1 MKANIEEQ
9 FANLRKARRPGK
21 IKLFAAIIIVA
32 AAIIWSWAG
41 TGFSLPAIM
50 RGVPRIYNFIIDDLI
65 PPSFSAWR
73 KFLNPTLQ
81 TLYMAYVGAIFAIII
96 SIVLG
101 VISATNLI
109 ANRLIVYLGRGI
121 SSFLRAV
128 PAVAWA
134 VILVAAVGL
143 GPFAGTIA
151 IALGG
156 AGMLGKTYADSLEE
170 IDMGQVEALQAVGAS
185 WWQIL
190 TQAVLPQFLPDFF
203 TWSFYRFD
211 LNIRSAAVVGLVG
224 AGGLGFSLDT
234 SIRLFQFREATMG
247 ILWIFGLILVVEYLT
262 ARSRDKILEGL

>member
-1 MKANIEEQ
+1 MDRNMEN
-9 FANLRKARRPGK
+9 NLAQLKKSRRPGQLRL
-21 IKLFAAIIIVA
+21 LFAIILVIVA
-32 AAIIWSWAG
+32 VIWSWAG
-41 TGFSLPAIM
+41 TGFSIPAIM
-50 RGVPRIYNFIIDDLI
+50 RGVSRIYNFIIDDLI
-65 PPSFSAWR
+65 PPRFDSWQ

-81 TLYMAYVGAIFAIII
+81 TLYMAYVGAIFAIIL
-96 SIVLG
+96 SLG
-101 VISATNLI
+101 LGIISANNLI
-109 ANRLIVYLGRGI
+109 SNRLIVYLGRGI

-170 IDMGQVEALQAVGAS
+170 IDMGQVEALKAVGAS
-185 WWQIL
+185 WFQVL

-234 SIRLFQFREATMG
+234 AIRLFQFREATMG
-247 ILWIFGLILVVEYLT
+247 ILWIFGLILIVEFIT
-262 ARSRDKILEGL
+262 AKSRDKILEGL